1 MTSSVGFSDM
11 TDGSQSPSCN
21 ICVVNYRL
29 RVYTWIFWV
38 LCRVI
43 VFHWEKWQH
52 TAVLTLNVLIM
63 EGMALVAVAE
73 RHLSSSTLLCWFVAA
88 EPSTYC
94 KYCMYS
100 LFIFAV
106 YLYGE

>member
-1 MTSSVGFSDM
+1 MIS
-11 TDGSQSPSCN
+11 
-21 ICVVNYRL
+21 VVNFL
-29 RVYTWIFWV
+29 SAMQSNSIPLGEMTTHSSS
-38 LCRVI
+38 L
-43 VFHWEKWQH
+43 
-52 TAVLTLNVLIM
+52 LTLNVLIM